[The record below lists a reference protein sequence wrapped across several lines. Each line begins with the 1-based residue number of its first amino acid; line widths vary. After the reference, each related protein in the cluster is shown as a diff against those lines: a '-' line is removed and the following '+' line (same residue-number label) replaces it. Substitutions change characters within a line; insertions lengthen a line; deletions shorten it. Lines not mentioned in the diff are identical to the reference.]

1 MSKPVKLG
9 LRFLVIVALLAV
21 VGVTFS
27 PSNPTS
33 SPYASS
39 LSNLTTSSAWAAPS
53 TCQNAA
59 CNAFGRCSHNKGTSC
74 HHTAGE
80 CQTSPC

>member
-1 MSKPVKLG
+1 MCRPVKLG
-9 LRFLVIVALLAV
+9 LRLLVILALLSLV
-21 VGVTFS
+21 MVTFG
-27 PSNPTS
+27 PSRQPNG
-33 SPYASS
+33 PYSSS
-39 LSNLTTSSAWAAPS
+39 LSLTVSSAWATPS

-59 CNAFGRCSHNKGTSC
+59 CNVYGRCSHNKGTSC

>member
-1 MSKPVKLG
+1 MREPVKLG
-9 LRFLVIVALLAV
+9 LRFLVIVAVLGL

-27 PSNPTS
+27 PSSPTG

-39 LSNLTTSSAWAAPS
+39 LSALTISSAWAAPS
-53 TCQNAA
+53 SCQNAA
-59 CNAFGRCSHNKGTSC
+59 CNALTHCSHNKGTSC